1 MVSRTRGKYFKQGY
15 ISEPFCFDIFGSI
28 YLGIKL
34 HSNFV
39 GYHFNHLHFGDL
51 RSDFSYL
58 WILLSATKT
67 VLGGSPTKHPPCC
80 RVQNLQLRTYYF
92 IHTFSIL
99 TSSSPIRVPH
109 LQVRLH
115 LLSGNLSLW
124 IQILGTGSYVLL
136 SFHEGPC
143 KMKDLNDSWC
153 SWQTQ
158 AKKTIFQSLRDLQKD
173 YWIFTEKKT
182 EFHKYLVK

>member
-1 MVSRTRGKYFKQGY
+1 MKLAKLNSEMVSRTRGKYFKQGY

-28 YLGIKL
+28 YLDIKL

-80 RVQNLQLRTYYF
+80 T
-92 IHTFSIL
+92 IID
-99 TSSSPIRVPH
+99 
-109 LQVRLH
+109 
-115 LLSGNLSLW
+115 
-124 IQILGTGSYVLL
+124 QIEPLKNNKS
-136 SFHEGPC
+136 
-143 KMKDLNDSWC
+143 N
-153 SWQTQ
+153 
-158 AKKTIFQSLRDLQKD
+158 
-173 YWIFTEKKT
+173 
-182 EFHKYLVK
+182 